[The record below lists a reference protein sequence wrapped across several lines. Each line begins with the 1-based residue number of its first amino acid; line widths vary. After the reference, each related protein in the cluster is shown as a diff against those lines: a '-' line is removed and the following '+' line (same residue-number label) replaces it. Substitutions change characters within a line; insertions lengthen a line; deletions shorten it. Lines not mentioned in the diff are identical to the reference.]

1 MAQRRTTTSP
11 GSRSDQ
17 TYRAFPEDDRRKP
30 GGALPSS
37 PVPAAAADDHRLQPF
52 LDGPEHAAVVTDFDG
67 TLSPIVDDPATA
79 GPLPGVVDTL
89 HELAARFGRVAV
101 VSGRPVSFLRDRL
114 ELDAR
119 PRSPLVVS
127 GLYGIEWLEDGVERV
142 HDTALAYRDVVAEA
156 AERADAAAPEG
167 VGVERKGF
175 SLTLHV
181 RTGQEHLEWARSW
194 ADATAHTTGLV
205 VHGGRMSFE
214 LRPPIE
220 VDKGS
225 VVTELVRGRR
235 AACFL
240 GDDLGD
246 LPAFDALDRLHA
258 EEGAHVLRVGVRSTE
273 APAELIERADVLVDG
288 PPGSLALLRALL
300 GRSG

>member
-1 MAQRRTTTSP
+1 MPLLNR
-11 GSRSDQ
+11 D
-17 TYRAFPEDDRRKP
+17 
-30 GGALPSS
+30 LPL
-37 PVPAAAADDHRLQPF
+37 LQPF
-52 LDGPEHAAVVTDFDG
+52 LDAPAAAAVVTDFDG

-79 GPLPGVVDTL
+79 GPLPGVVDVI
-89 HELAARFGRVAV
+89 HELAETFGRVAV
-101 VSGRPVSFLRDRL
+101 VSGRPIAFLRDRL

-119 PRSPLVVS
+119 PRTPLLLS

-142 HDTALAYRDVVAEA
+142 HETALAFRDVVAEA
-156 AERADAAAPEG
+156 ADRADAAAPEG

-181 RTGQEHLEWARSW
+181 RTGQQHLEWARSW

-225 VVTELVRGRR
+225 VVTEVVHGCG

-258 EEGAHVLRVGVRSTE
+258 DEGAHVLRVGVRSAE

-300 GRSG
+300 GR

>member
-1 MAQRRTTTSP
+1 MR
-11 GSRSDQ
+11 
-17 TYRAFPEDDRRKP
+17 PEDRP
-30 GGALPSS
+30 
-37 PVPAAAADDHRLQPF
+37 RLQPF
-52 LDGPEHAAVVTDFDG
+52 LDAPDRAAVVTDFDG
-67 TLSPIVDDPATA
+67 TLAPIVDDPAEA
-79 GPLPGVVDTL
+79 VALSGVVDAL
-89 HELAARFGRVAV
+89 HALAARFGRVAV

-114 ELDAR
+114 ELDGR
-119 PRSPLVVS
+119 PPSRLFVS
-127 GLYGIEWLEDGVERV
+127 GLYGIEWLADGVAQSHE
-142 HDTALAYRDVVAEA
+142 TARAFVPVVAEA
-156 AERADAAAPEG
+156 ADRADAAAPDG
-167 VGVERKGF
+167 VHVERKGF

-205 VHGGRMSFE
+205 VHAGRMSFE
-214 LRPPIE
+214 LRPPVD

-225 VVTELVRGRR
+225 VVTDLVRGHR

-258 EEGAHVLRVGVRSTE
+258 DEGADVLRVGVRSAE

-288 PPGSLALLRALL
+288 PPGSLELLEALL
-300 GRSG
+300 GD

>member
-1 MAQRRTTTSP
+1 MP
-11 GSRSDQ
+11 HSD
-17 TYRAFPEDDRRKP
+17 
-30 GGALPSS
+30 
-37 PVPAAAADDHRLQPF
+37 AAPLLEPF
-52 LDGPEHAAVVTDFDG
+52 LAAPDASAVITDFDG

-79 GPLPGVVDTL
+79 RPLAGVVDAL
-89 HELAARFGRVAV
+89 HALAATYGRVAV

-119 PRSPLVVS
+119 ARTSIVVS

-142 HDTALAYRDVVAEA
+142 HETALAYRDVVAEA
-156 AERADAAAPEG
+156 ADRADVAAPEG

-181 RTGQEHLEWARSW
+181 RTGQQHLAWARSW
-194 ADATAHTTGLV
+194 ADATAHSTGLV

-214 LRPPIE
+214 LRPPID

-225 VVTELVRGRR
+225 VVGELVRGHR

-246 LPAFDALDRLHA
+246 LPAFDALDRLQA
-258 EEGAHVLRVGVRSTE
+258 EEGAHVVRVGVRSPE
-273 APAELIERADVLVDG
+273 APAELLERADVLVDG
-288 PPGSLALLRALL
+288 PPGCLDLLHRLL
-300 GRSG
+300 GGRTADG

>member
-1 MAQRRTTTSP
+1 MR
-11 GSRSDQ
+11 
-17 TYRAFPEDDRRKP
+17 PEDR
-30 GGALPSS
+30 S
-37 PVPAAAADDHRLQPF
+37 RLQPF
-52 LDGPEHAAVVTDFDG
+52 LDAPTDAAVVTDFDG
-67 TLSPIVDDPATA
+67 TLSPIVDDPTTA
-79 GPLPGVVDTL
+79 RPLPGVVDAL
-89 HELAARFGRVAV
+89 HELASSFGRVAV

-119 PRSPLVVS
+119 PPTSLFVS
-127 GLYGIEWLEDGVERV
+127 GLYGIEWLDDGEARA
-142 HDTALAYRDVVAEA
+142 HETALAFVVVVSEA
-156 AERADAAAPEG
+156 ADRADAAAPAG

-181 RTGQEHLEWARSW
+181 RTGQQHLDWARSW

-214 LRPPIE
+214 LRPPID

-225 VVTELVRGRR
+225 VVTALVAGRR

-258 EEGAHVLRVGVRSTE
+258 EEGADVLRVGVRSAE

-288 PPGSLALLRALL
+288 PPGSLELLRALL
-300 GRSG
+300 GR